1 MLSLYIMITLH
12 GVQIRLV
19 RVTQTTISFELKLRE
34 GVHLE
39 IILFTKERGGGCLR
53 TISILFIF
61 LK

>member
-19 RVTQTTISFELKLRE
+19 RVTQTTISFELQLRE

-39 IILFTKERGGGCLR
+39 IILLKRRGGGRCQR
-53 TISILFIF
+53 TISILFTF